1 MNYSTIWWWKVE
13 EFDRTLQ
20 AFAKPI
26 NAVKLVKML
35 RFHAENDWMEK
46 LVSNKIVWWLKLNY
60 KRTNWLLFAFIC
72 CRTQLNRHLIRFLWT
87 RRKIHVVFFVWRG
100 DDTSLMSIS
109 IFDDAFHTQKYY
121 IFIQFLLSYLNDGC
135 NDNCDQT
142 STVNSN
148 ISRTA
153 ISIEIHI
160 QFVFAGFRQLV

>member
-87 RRKIHVVFFVWRG
+87 RRKIHVFFFCMERGRHEFNEFICLWRR
-100 DDTSLMSIS
+100 IS
-109 IFDDAFHTQKYY
+109 YAKILY
-121 IFIQFLLSYLNDGC
+121 IYTVSFILSKWRL
-135 NDNCDQT
+135 QWQLW
-142 STVNSN
+142 SN
-148 ISRTA
+148 
-153 ISIEIHI
+153 
-160 QFVFAGFRQLV
+160 